1 MRKVNQRKVN
11 APRLKTIVKARID
24 EDGIVW
30 MNAYEVNALTKW
42 DGGKLD
48 WLRERG
54 KLTYR
59 KDGNKIEYDISTVL
73 RIFEIEKK
81 FQTA

>member
-1 MRKVNQRKVN
+1 MRKVNQRKVA
-11 APRLKTIVKARID
+11 APRLRTIVKARVD

-30 MNAYEVNALTKW
+30 MNAYEVNGLTKW
-42 DGGKLD
+42 DGRKLD

-59 KDGNKIEYDISTVL
+59 KEGNKIEYDISTVL

-81 FQTA
+81 FQQ

>member
-1 MRKVNQRKVN
+1 MRKVNQQK
-11 APRLKTIVKARID
+11 APTPRLKTIVKARID

-30 MNAYEVNALTKW
+30 MNAYEVNDLTKW
-42 DGGKLD
+42 DGRKLEN
-48 WLRERG
+48 LRDNG

-59 KDGNKIEYDISTVL
+59 KEGNKLEYDISTVL

-81 FQTA
+81 FKPA

>member
-1 MRKVNQRKVN
+1 MRKAKQTI
-11 APRLKTIVKARID
+11 APTPRLKTIVKARID

-42 DGGKLD
+42 SGQKLD

-59 KDGNKIEYDISTVL
+59 KDGNKIEYDIHTVL

-81 FQTA
+81 FQSA